1 MRWRDTVGPVLGLL
15 LVLLGGPL
23 AARGAQEAVNDV
35 GLDPGHSDA
44 DVGAVGGGLREV
56 DLTLAL
62 ARQIRPLLEAH
73 GLRVALTR
81 EDNRPLTAMNHRDP
95 TERIRLEQEARIAA
109 VTPARIYVSIHF
121 NGHPNPAVRGTE
133 TYYNPD
139 NFGAESRQLAE
150 ALQTAILAELHR
162 LGYEAADRGVRADLT
177 AGKPYGHFFSLRGPQ
192 PSVLVE
198 ALFLSNPQEAALLRE
213 PATLEALA
221 RGYAVGILQYFA
233 AGGSPLSHG
242 RTATRGAPW

>member
-1 MRWRDTVGPVLGLL
+1 MRLAEYVAAALILCGIALSA
-15 LVLLGGPL
+15 PL
-23 AARGAQEAVNDV
+23 AAGHAQAPPNDV

-44 DVGAVGGGLREV
+44 DVGAVGAGLREV

-62 ARQIRPLLEAH
+62 AQRLQPMLEAY

-81 EDNRPLTAMNHRDP
+81 EDNRPLTAMSHRDP

-121 NGHPNPAVRGTE
+121 NGHPNPGVRGTE

-139 NFGAESRQLAE
+139 NFGAESRRLAE
-150 ALQTAILAELHR
+150 ALQAGILAELR
-162 LGYEAADRGVRADLT
+162 GIGYEPLDRGVSDDRT

-198 ALFLSNPQEAALLRE
+198 ALFLSNPREAALLRE
-213 PATLEALA
+213 PGTLDALA
-221 RGYAVGILQYFA
+221 RGYAAGITRYLA
-233 AGGSPLSHG
+233 EDDAPAEHTGRAPGAGI
-242 RTATRGAPW
+242 R